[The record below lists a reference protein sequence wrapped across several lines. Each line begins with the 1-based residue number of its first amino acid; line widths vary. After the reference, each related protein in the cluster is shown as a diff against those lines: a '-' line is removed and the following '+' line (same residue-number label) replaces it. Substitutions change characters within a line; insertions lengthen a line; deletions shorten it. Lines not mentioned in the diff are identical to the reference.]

1 MIRRVALLMLVVM
14 VMALPVE
21 AAKWLIDKP
30 HSSMAFSVRH
40 LLVSRTKGVFEDYT
54 GEIEFDEKNLA
65 GGTANF
71 VAQVKSI
78 NTMEPKRDEHLS
90 SPDFFDVQK
99 FPIMTFVSTKV
110 HDLDGNKFK
119 LTGDL
124 TIKDVTKEVTFEC
137 EFFGVAKDPMGN
149 TKSGFSA
156 ESTINRRDFNLIWNM
171 TLEGGGLVVGNDVTI
186 TLDLELA
193 RVK

>member
-40 LLVSRTKGVFEDYT
+40 LLVSRTKGIFEDYT

-65 GGTANF
+65 GGTADF

-78 NTMEPKRDEHLS
+78 NTMDPKRDEHLS
-90 SPDFFDVQK
+90 SPDFSDVQK

-186 TLDLELA
+186 TLDL
-193 RVK
+193 